1 MTPTAVILLLTSA
14 LTHAGWN
21 LLSKKDQPSTASFL
35 LANLFGTLLLV
46 PLLVYGRHQILETI
60 LPLWP
65 LLLLTG
71 FFQALYFL
79 GLASAYKTGELS
91 VAYPLARS
99 IPSLLVTFMV
109 FLFGRGEAIGIQ
121 AIFGI
126 SLIILGGF
134 LIPLESF
141 RDFSVQ
147 RYKSVAIIAALVA
160 AVGTTGYSL
169 IDDHALDLIWRD
181 NSGSLNV
188 NALLAFYYI
197 GLQGLTTVFWQGL
210 FLFMNKKE
218 QQLLLVK
225 AANPLSSV
233 IKGGGIFLTYSL
245 VLISMGYVTNI
256 SYVVAFRQVSIPI
269 GLILGILLLKE
280 RSCAPKITAVILLFT
295 GVVLVGLG

>member
-181 NSGSLNV
+181 SSGTLNV

-233 IKGGGIFLTYSL
+233 IKGVGIFLTYSL